1 VKNSYRLPYPA
12 PQVFNASLEI
22 LRTVPKC
29 RNLLVVPEILT
40 VYVEFNKFL
49 PALCYWICLNAA
61 VEPVNESSCMIHLS
75 SSLPWSFNNSYCSE
89 NIHAMTYFMHLL
101 VNRLASTR

>member
-1 VKNSYRLPYPA
+1 MKNSYRLPYPA
-12 PQVFNASLEI
+12 PLVFNASLEI

-29 RNLLVVPEILT
+29 RNLLVVPEIFT
-40 VYVEFNKFL
+40 VYAEFRDFPKFSG
-49 PALCYWICLNAA
+49 WICLNAA